1 MTPTELRK
9 SNIELFRA
17 LLERTCDPSERLRI
31 ERLRDEERLKPDD
44 AYPLST
50 DKRSP
55 RPPVVG
61 N

>member
-9 SNIELFRA
+9 SNVELFRA

-31 ERLRDEERLKPDD
+31 EWLRDEEWLKPDG

-50 DKRSP
+50 GKRSQ
-55 RPPVVG
+55 RPPIVG
-61 N
+61 I